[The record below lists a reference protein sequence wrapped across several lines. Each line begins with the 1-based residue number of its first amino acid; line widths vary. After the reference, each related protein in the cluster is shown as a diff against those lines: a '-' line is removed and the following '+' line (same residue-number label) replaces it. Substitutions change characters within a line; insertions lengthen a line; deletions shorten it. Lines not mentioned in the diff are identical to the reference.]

1 MTHTGL
7 NYKMSKIIPVYEP
20 VLRGNEIKYVMDCFK
35 DNWISAFG
43 KYNYKFE
50 KAFAAYCNVKCG
62 ISVTSGTAALHI
74 AVASLK
80 IGKDDEV
87 IIPDFTMIA
96 PAIAAAY
103 QGAKPVFV
111 DADSKT
117 WTIDVKKI
125 EEKITKK
132 TKAIIPVHIYGHP
145 CDMDPIMRLAEKYNL
160 YVIEDAAEAHGALY
174 KGKKAGSIGH
184 INAFSLYTNKVIT
197 TGEGGMVVTN
207 DKKLAERAELLRN
220 FFFDKERRYIHEE
233 IGFKYPMTNIQAAIG
248 LAQLEHIESIIK
260 RKRDIAHT
268 YNKLLKNI
276 PGITLP
282 HEAKNVRNI
291 YWMYGILFEEKFGV
305 SRDRVKELLGKKGID
320 TRYFFTGMHK
330 QPPFKTEGDFPISEE
345 LEKKGLYIPCGLN
358 LTENQ
363 LEFVVQSIKDI
374 YTNQ

>member
-1 MTHTGL
+1 MTHTGF
-7 NYKMSKIIPVYEP
+7 NHKPNKIIHVYEP
-20 VLRGNEIKYVMDCFK
+20 VLRGNEVKYVMDCFK
-35 DNWISAFG
+35 ENWISAFG
-43 KYNYKFE
+43 KYNYEFE
-50 KAFAAYCNVKCG
+50 KAFAAYCNVKHG
-62 ISVTSGTAALHI
+62 ISVTSGTAALHV

-80 IGKDDEV
+80 IGKGDEV
-87 IIPDFTMIA
+87 IVPDFTMIA
-96 PAIAAAY
+96 PALAVAY

-111 DADSKT
+111 DADPKT
-117 WTIDVKKI
+117 WTINVKKI

-184 INAFSLYTNKVIT
+184 INAFSFYTNKVIT

-207 DKKLAERAELLRN
+207 DKKLAERAESLRN
-220 FFFDKERRYIHEE
+220 FFFDKERKYIHEE
-233 IGFKYPMTNIQAAIG
+233 TGFKYPMTNIQAAIG
-248 LAQLEHIESIIK
+248 LAQLERIENTIK

-282 HEAKNVRNI
+282 YEAKNVRNI
-291 YWMYGILFEEKFGV
+291 YWMYGIIFEEKFGV
-305 SRDRVKELLGKKGID
+305 SRDKVKELLGKKGIE

-330 QPPFKTEGDFPISEE
+330 QPPFKIEGDFPVSEE
-345 LEKKGLYIPCGLN
+345 LEKKGLYIPCGTN
-358 LTENQ
+358 LTRNQ
-363 LEFVVQSIKDI
+363 LEFVAQSIRDI
-374 YTNQ
+374 HRNK